1 AVRIERQR
9 DDQIDH
15 GLHVQFLLPLFPGR
29 TVGEHVLD
37 HLRGQDRFQLRQREM
52 IGGLAVRFKLAYGN
66 GHRKAP
72 PCDGFSLIPVCHNLW
87 PFFLHS
93 TFFLSKWYC
102 PMPLHPCPY
111 RYGREATVSSGYEV
125 SLQKLGNWSIKTCRG
140 RVFLK
145 E

>member
-93 TFFLSKWYC
+93 TFFLSKWYWGAGRG
-102 PMPLHPCPY
+102 PLRVPS
-111 RYGREATVSSGYEV
+111 GRSTPPALSLKILLISS
-125 SLQKLGNWSIKTCRG
+125 LA
-140 RVFLK
+140 
-145 E
+145 